1 MLDPKIVTIEEKKLI
16 GARVHCSLQN
26 DKTGTLWQQFMPKR
40 KQIKN
45 RPNNDY
51 ISVQNFSGV
60 LDLQSFSE
68 ETEFE
73 RWAAVE
79 VLEVDEIPEGLEA
92 LAIQSGKYAVFVHHG
107 LSSEFEKTKKFIFEM
122 WLPNSGYQLDDRV
135 HFEVMGAK
143 YFGPSDANSEE
154 EIWIPIK

>member
-1 MLDPKIVTIEEKKLI
+1 MLDPKIVTIEDKKLI
-16 GARVHCSLQN
+16 GARIQCSLQN
-26 DKTGTLWQQFMPKR
+26 DKTGALWQQFMPKR
-40 KQIKN
+40 KEIKN

-51 ISVQNFSGV
+51 ISVQNFNGV
-60 LDLQSFSE
+60 LDLENFSE

-79 VLEVDEIPEGLEA
+79 VSVAEDIPEGLEE
-92 LAIQSGKYAVFVHHG
+92 LSIKGGKYAVFIHHG
-107 LSSEFEKTKKFIFEM
+107 LSSEFQKTKKFIFEM
-122 WLPNSGYQLDDRV
+122 WLPNSTFQLDDRV
-135 HFEVMGAK
+135 HFEVMGEK

>member
-1 MLDPKIVTIEEKKLI
+1 
-16 GARVHCSLQN
+16 
-26 DKTGTLWQQFMPKR
+26 MPKR